1 MFPPQQGMFP
11 PQHHMQQAPMMAP
24 QPMMAPPMMA
34 PQQMFQPAGAG
45 GGAGHQLYALSHQ
58 PPVGPM
64 DMTTMAPP
72 TVSPQGHQKRKREDD
87 DPAPQQPE
95 AKKKTKVTTGHV
107 PLYKMPK
114 KQMQKMIHGLD
125 SRLDYPKTAHLETDA
140 LSMVLWMLSRVNL
153 STLIQDY
160 QVEYYEDLLEQF
172 KTRSQRAK
180 SKDETSYNAI
190 LEKLINNDCAVDTIQ
205 QLAIGNDFNPERMF
219 ANDKKRRKQEGK
231 DRHATLRSM
240 FKQKQEEASS
250 AATPPVDSQH
260 VPTIQLPNPVN
271 NMMQAIRLIAQVGA
285 NPQQQLFQLGD
296 AERPLQIL
304 NGSLGDDGPPT
315 RMRQRP
321 RAGEPTAD
329 SVIPAVAE
337 PPRQPGETVPGETE
351 PGETVPG
358 ETVPGETVAETTRPD
373 VASGVASAF
382 PPDSLP
388 SPANANQTVPVT
400 HPPRQLEELEC
411 RICLQPLRDGVA
423 EVEALLCGH
432 TFHTECITNYSL
444 VTKRSREDACVFKC
458 KLNSSTCHSQARENS
473 LVTAANEAAQ
483 EIEVRAEILA

>member
-1 MFPPQQGMFP
+1 
-11 PQHHMQQAPMMAP
+11 
-24 QPMMAPPMMA
+24 MAPPMMA

-45 GGAGHQLYALSHQ
+45 GGAGHQLYALYHQ

-72 TVSPQGHQKRKREDD
+72 TVFPQGHQKRKREYDD

-95 AKKKTKVTTGHV
+95 AKKTKVTTAHI
-107 PLYKMPK
+107 PLYRMPK
-114 KQMQKMIHGLD
+114 KQMQRMIQGLD
-125 SRLDYPKTAHLETDA
+125 SRLDFPTTAHLETEE
-140 LSMVLWMLSRVNL
+140 LSMVLWMLCRVNL

-160 QVEYYEDLLEQF
+160 QVEFYEDLLDQF

-190 LEKLINNDCAVDTIQ
+190 LEKLINSDCAVDTIQ
-205 QLAIGNDFNPERMF
+205 QLAIGNDFNPEKMF
-219 ANDKKRRKQEGK
+219 ANDKKRKKQDGK
-231 DRHATLRSM
+231 DRQATLRSM

-260 VPTIQLPNPVN
+260 VPTIQLTNPVN
-271 NMMQAIRLIAQVGA
+271 DMMQAIRLIAQVGA

-304 NGSLGDDGPPT
+304 DGSLGDDGPPT
-315 RMRQRP
+315 RMRPRP

-337 PPRQPGETVPGETE
+337 PPRQPGETVPEEELRPPTNSSSGTETTSPVTDSSSVTE
-351 PGETVPG
+351 PSP
-358 ETVPGETVAETTRPD
+358 ETTRPD
-373 VASGVASAF
+373 VASGVDSAF

-400 HPPRQLEELEC
+400 PPPRQPEEAQ
-411 RICLQPLRDGVA
+411 RRTG
-423 EVEALLCGH
+423 
-432 TFHTECITNYSL
+432 
-444 VTKRSREDACVFKC
+444 
-458 KLNSSTCHSQARENS
+458 SQALENNS
-473 LVTAANEAAQ
+473 LVTAANEEAQRRIAARPNDQ
-483 EIEVRAEILA
+483 TAVRAADAASSGGTTDTTVSLVEEDDDDDAGEVETTPAALM